1 MPNGEEYLSSRQ
13 VIVEKASREDAG
25 LYQCV
30 DKTSHVMEY
39 SEILVD
45 ILCKWEKFNRL

>member
-1 MPNGEEYLSSRQ
+1 MPNGAEYVSSRQ

-30 DKTSHVMEY
+30 DDTSHEMEY
-39 SEILVD
+39 SEIMVD
-45 ILCKWEKFNRL
+45 ILCK